1 VNAVKSANYTQVK
14 VRELQRTLYLAAKA
28 NAKRRFHALYD
39 KVYRTDV
46 MWEAWKRVKANRG
59 SAGVDGLT
67 IQHIV
72 QEYGEEQFVRAAQ
85 QQLLENTYRPKP
97 VRRKDIPKGDGKTRP
112 LGIPVIRDRLVQ
124 MAAKIVL
131 ESIFEADFKDC
142 SFGFRPKRSA
152 KQAIERIHKTVNYER
167 IYWVVDIDITGYFN
181 NIPHDKLLKLVE
193 QRVSDRRVLKLIRL
207 WLKAGVMEDGQYRD
221 TEIGSPQGGVI
232 SPLLA
237 NLYLNYFDSIWEKQ
251 FSQVGTLVRY
261 ADDLVILC
269 KQKTQALEAIQV
281 LKTVF
286 KKLEL
291 TMNTEKSKLVNLW
304 LDKDGF
310 DFLGFHHRRM
320 PRLFKS
326 GKFYDLRSFPS
337 KKAMKKMRAKV
348 KEISAPRSV
357 LYWSPERMVDKLN
370 PIIQG
375 WRNYYGSVDPG
386 MSNKFLLKVDWYII
400 GRMTLYWNKKHKR
413 NHLHPRR
420 VAEVL
425 GRKGLK
431 RVSAWGSY
439 IAQGE
444 EHRKAV
450 CGKTAR
456 TV

>member
-1 VNAVKSANYTQVK
+1 MNAVKSANYTKGK

-28 NAKRRFHALYD
+28 NANRRFHALYD
-39 KVYRTDV
+39 KVYRSDV

-59 SAGVDGLT
+59 SAGVDGMT

-72 QEYGEEQFVRAAQ
+72 QEYGEEKFVRDTQ
-85 QQLLENTYRPKP
+85 QQLQENAYRPKP

-112 LGIPVIRDRLVQ
+112 LGIPVIQDRLAQ
-124 MAAKIVL
+124 MATKIVL
-131 ESIFEADFKDC
+131 EAIFEADFKDC

-152 KQAIERIHKTVNYER
+152 KQAIERIHKTVNYGR
-167 IYWVVDIDITGYFN
+167 VYWVVDVDITGYFN

-193 QRVSDRRVLKLIRL
+193 QRVSDRRVLKLIRK
-207 WLKAGVMEDGQYRD
+207 WLEAGVMEEGLFRD

-237 NLYLNYFDSIWEKQ
+237 NIYLNYLDSIWEKK
-251 FSQVGTLVRY
+251 FAHIGTLVRY

-269 KQKTQALEAIQV
+269 EKKTHALEAIQV
-281 LKTVF
+281 LRAVF
-286 KKLEL
+286 GKLEL
-291 TMNTEKSKLVNLW
+291 TMNTDKSKLVNLW
-304 LDKDGF
+304 LDKEGF

-320 PRLFKS
+320 PKLFKS
-326 GKFYDLRSFPS
+326 GKFYDLRSIPS

-348 KEISAPRSV
+348 KEVTAPRAR
-357 LYWSPERMVDKLN
+357 LYWSPEQMVEKLN

-375 WRNYYGSVDPG
+375 WKNYYGSVDPG
-386 MSNKFLLKVDWYII
+386 MSNKFLLKVDWHII
-400 GRMTLYWNKKHKR
+400 RRLTLYWNKKYKR
-413 NHLHPRR
+413 NHLHPRK
-420 VAEVL
+420 VAEEF
-425 GRKGLK
+425 GRMGLK
-431 RVSAWGSY
+431 RVSDWGCY
-439 IAQGE
+439 TAQGE

>member
-1 VNAVKSANYTQVK
+1 VNAVKSANYTNVK

-28 NAKRRFHALYD
+28 SAKRRFHAVYD

-59 SAGVDGLT
+59 SAGIDGVT

-72 QEYGEEQFVRAAQ
+72 REYGEAQFVRDTQ
-85 QQLLENTYRPKP
+85 QQLMKNAYRPKP

-112 LGIPVIRDRLVQ
+112 LGIPVIQDRLVQ
-124 MAAKIVL
+124 MATKIVL

-152 KQAIERIHKTVNYER
+152 KQAIERIDKVVNYER
-167 IYWVVDIDITGYFN
+167 VYWVVDVDITGYFN

-193 QRVSDRRVLKLIRL
+193 QRVSDRRVLKLIRM
-207 WLKAGVMEDGQYRD
+207 WLKAGVMKEGQYHD

-237 NLYLNYFDSIWEKQ
+237 NIYLNYLDTVWEKQ
-251 FSQVGTLVRY
+251 CSHIGTLVRY
-261 ADDLVILC
+261 ADDLVVLC
-269 KQKTQALEAIQV
+269 RRKAQALEAIQV
-281 LKTVF
+281 LKSVF
-286 KKLEL
+286 RKLEL
-291 TMNTEKSKLVNLW
+291 TMNTDKSKLVNLW
-304 LDKDGF
+304 EDNEGF
-310 DFLGFHHRRM
+310 DFLGFHHRRL
-320 PRLFKS
+320 PTLKKA
-326 GKFYDLRSFPS
+326 GTFYDMRSFPS

-348 KEISAPRSV
+348 KEVTAPRSL
-357 LYWSPERMVDKLN
+357 LYWSPKQMVDKLN

-375 WRNYYGSVDPG
+375 WKNYYGSVDPW
-386 MSNKFLLKVDWYII
+386 MSNRFLSKVDWHII
-400 GRMTLYWNKKHKR
+400 RRLTLYWNKKHKR
-413 NHLHPRR
+413 NHLHPRK
-420 VAEVL
+420 VAEIF
-425 GRKGLK
+425 GRMGLK
-431 RVSAWGSY
+431 RVSGWGSY
-439 IAQGE
+439 TARGE